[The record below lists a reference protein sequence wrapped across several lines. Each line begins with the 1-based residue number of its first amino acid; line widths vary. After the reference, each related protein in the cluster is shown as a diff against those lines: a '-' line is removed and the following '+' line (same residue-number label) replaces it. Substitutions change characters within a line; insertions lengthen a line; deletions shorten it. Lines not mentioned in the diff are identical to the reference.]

1 MPKNNLKGDKMILDI
16 ELTAKPIT
24 DGEFWI
30 LTDGKNKVGNVS
42 ANIEG
47 YGVNLQAGYL
57 FSKNWELT
65 GRFSTIDMKEK
76 EVSNQYTLGVSKYIF
91 GQKLKVQSDISY
103 LTIADITDELL
114 FRLQLEVHF

>member
-1 MPKNNLKGDKMILDI
+1 MTEYSNRNANDPIAKNS
-16 ELTAKPIT
+16 
-24 DGEFWI
+24 DGSE
-30 LTDGKNKVGNVS
+30 TGVTVS
-42 ANIEG
+42 EG

-76 EVSNQYTLGVSKYIF
+76 EVSNQYTLGVSKYII
-91 GQKLKVQSDISY
+91 GQKLKIQSDISY
-103 LTIADITDELL
+103 LTIADITNELL